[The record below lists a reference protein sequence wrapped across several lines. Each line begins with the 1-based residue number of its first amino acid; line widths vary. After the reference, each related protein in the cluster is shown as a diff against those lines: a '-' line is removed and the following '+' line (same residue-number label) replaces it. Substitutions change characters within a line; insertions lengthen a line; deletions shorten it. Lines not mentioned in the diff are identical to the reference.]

1 MKTLTLIAYSLFV
14 TLPLL
19 IACGLVYIAMAWR
32 DLWCDNFTSAASAE
46 DTTRESIFPKG

>member
-1 MKTLTLIAYSLFV
+1 MKILTLIAYSLFV

-32 DLWCDNFTSAASAE
+32 DLWCNNSKFAATAE
-46 DTTRESIFPKG
+46 ETTHDIIFPKG